1 MRRAVALVTVAVL
14 SGCTTS
20 HQPGPQPS
28 PGTSSPTQSVVTR
41 KLQNRW
47 GKCLTSSYG
56 FTVKQTPNK
65 NAAAEMALQ
74 SCATEE
80 QALASFVA
88 TNIGERSA
96 SDTMANLKTGMKQM
110 LIQDGRLPELPE
122 R

>member
-20 HQPGPQPS
+20 TQPGPQ
-28 PGTSSPTQSVVTR
+28 SSPASSMQSVVTR
-41 KLQNRW
+41 KLQNSW

-96 SDTMANLKTGMKQM
+96 SDTMANLKAGMKQM
-110 LIQDGRLPELPE
+110 LVQDGRLPELPE